1 MKKLFLPLS
10 FLIIT
15 VTTNAQQRNGS
26 ILFDQGTDYKQVAH
40 EPVPVSVTPHFDRDS
55 RHGGSG
61 ERTTS
66 GSNSRW
72 YNYAADYLPNITSN
86 VAYSAVYLWND
97 TTSLDAYSG
106 SSGTEYLFNTI
117 ISAGMVCDPFITGWN
132 DPITYHGYMQ
142 LTDTDAYTI
151 DSVFISGIYYRNNA
165 NTVPV
170 YTLTVAVNYGDG
182 TTPSDLHFVA
192 RDTVNGNEWIYTEYG
207 QDTLY
212 YMRMPHDSADN
223 HVDTFQGG
231 FTPVINQIYLTS
243 ADTSANYQATIPVSI
258 NVPAGNMPAV
268 SVTFKS
274 GDPAFTFGD
283 TVFQSG
289 TYKYGM
295 FRALLAYEGTTAAA
309 VFPVN
314 SRSDQNQGQYRY
326 GGYNEPHHLYTPQW
340 FWTSGGGAATLQ
352 YPYFAFHVTC
362 ATCSVLGADNVVN
375 KTTAVNAFP
384 NPANGMVNISF
395 NLVSATKVTVTL
407 TNVLG
412 QEVAVQNMTN
422 TASGKMVFNTSALPD
437 GVYIYTLI
445 ADGQRALGRIMVA
458 H

>member
-1 MKKLFLPLS
+1 M
-10 FLIIT
+10 
-15 VTTNAQQRNGS
+15 
-26 ILFDQGTDYKQVAH
+26 FDQATDSKQVAH
-40 EPVPVSVTPHFDRDS
+40 EPAAVSVTPHFDNDS
-55 RHGGSG
+55 RRGSG
-61 ERTTS
+61 ARTTS
-66 GSNSRW
+66 GTNSRW
-72 YNYAADYLPNITSN
+72 YNYAGDYLPNITSN
-86 VAYSAVYLWND
+86 IAYSAVYLWND

-106 SSGTEYLFNTI
+106 GEYLFNTI
-117 ISAGMVCDPFITGWN
+117 ISAGMVCDPFISGWN

-151 DSVFISGIYYRNNA
+151 DSVFISGIYYRNNS

-170 YTLTVAVNYGDG
+170 DTLTVAVNYGDG

-212 YMRMPHDSADN
+212 YMRMPHDSVDN
-223 HVDTFQGG
+223 HVDTFQAG
-231 FTPVINQIYLTS
+231 FTPVINKIYLTS

-258 NVPAGNMPAV
+258 NVPAGNMPAISV
-268 SVTFKS
+268 SFKS

-295 FRALLAYEGTTAAA
+295 FRPLIAYEGTTAAA

-314 SRSDQNQGQYRY
+314 SREDQNQGQYRY

-340 FWTSGGGAATLQ
+340 FWTASGGGAATLQ
-352 YPYFAFHVTC
+352 YPYFAFHITC
-362 ATCSVLGADNVVN
+362 ATCTVLGTDNIVN
-375 KTTAVNAFP
+375 KATTVNAFP
-384 NPANGMVNISF
+384 NPANGVVNISF
-395 NLVSATKVTVTL
+395 NIASTTKATVSL
-407 TNVLG
+407 TNVIG
-412 QEVAVQNMTN
+412 QEVAVQTIANA
-422 TASGKMVFNTSALPD
+422 ASGKVVFNTSVLPE
-437 GVYIYTLI
+437 GVYIYTFI
-445 ADGQRALGRIMVA
+445 ADGQRTMGRIVVA